1 MRIVKIGN
9 RLVGDGHPCFIAAEI
24 GINHNGSLKIAKQ
37 LIDLAVEHGADAVK
51 FQKRTVPVVYKPE
64 ELQKPR
70 EVPREYLEHAVRRG
84 ALPEENARRLRAT
97 DFRETT
103 NGDQKWML
111 ELTGDEYREI
121 DRYCREKGMMWYA
134 SPWDLESVD
143 FLEAFDPP
151 CYKVPSALV
160 THKEL
165 LRKIR
170 ETGRPVMMSTGM
182 STEEEIY
189 EALKILGNEVVVLHC
204 TSSYPSENHEV
215 NLEYLKRLREIFHHP
230 VGYSGH
236 ETDLIPSVIAAA
248 HGACMIERHITLDHA
263 MYGSDQKASLGP
275 DGLNKLVK
283 YVRVLPVIMGDG
295 KKVVYPSEIPI
306 REKLRKIT
314 A

>member
-9 RLVGDGHPCFIAAEI
+9 RLVGDGHPCFITAEI
-24 GINHNGSLKIAKQ
+24 GINHNGSLEIAKR
-37 LIDLAVEHGADAVK
+37 LIDLAVQYGADAVK
-51 FQKRTVPVVYKPE
+51 FQKRNVSAVYSHE
-64 ELQKPR
+64 ELAKPR
-70 EVPREYLEHAVRRG
+70 EVPREYLELAVRRG
-84 ALPEENARRLRAT
+84 ALPEENVKRLLAT

-111 ELTGDEYREI
+111 ELTAEEYREI
-121 DRYCREKGMMWYA
+121 DRYCREQGIMWYA
-134 SPWDLESVD
+134 SPWDPESVD
-143 FLEAFDPP
+143 FLEASKPA

-160 THKEL
+160 THKAL

-170 ETGRPVMMSTGM
+170 EAGRPVVMSTGM

-189 EALKILGNEVVVLHC
+189 EALKILGDEVIILHC
-204 TSSYPSENHEV
+204 TSSYPSENHEL
-215 NLEYLKRLREIFHHP
+215 NLSYLWRLREIFHHP
-230 VGYSGH
+230 AGYSGH

-248 HGACMIERHITLDHA
+248 HGACMVERHITLDHN

-283 YVRVLPVIMGDG
+283 YIRVLPVIMGDG
-295 KKVVYPSEIPI
+295 KKVVYPSELPI
-306 REKLRKIT
+306 REKLRKVT